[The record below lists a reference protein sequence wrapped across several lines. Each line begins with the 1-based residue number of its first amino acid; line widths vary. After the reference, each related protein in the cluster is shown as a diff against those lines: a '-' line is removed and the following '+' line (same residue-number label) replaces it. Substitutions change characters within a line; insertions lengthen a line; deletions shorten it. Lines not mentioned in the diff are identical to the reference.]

1 MWCVFRVPG
10 NVSVIW
16 NTKGKIG
23 LLSVVSMNL
32 VKNTC
37 IGEKLEGQREDSV
50 GKGAYHLTM

>member
-1 MWCVFRVPG
+1 MY
-10 NVSVIW
+10 VSVIW

-37 IGEKLEGQREDSV
+37 IGKNWTIR
-50 GKGAYHLTM
+50 GKTQWLKVLTT